1 MARGSRIKGITIE
14 LDANITPLQK
24 ALSNVDKSLKNTQAS
39 LKDVNKL
46 LKLDPSNTDLLKQKQ
61 ELLKQSIEDTK
72 DRLNTLK
79 EAYKQLD
86 GQGTEEAKQQQ
97 ELLAREISETEQNLK
112 SLKEQYRDFGSVA
125 KQQLQEVGN
134 QMKDVG
140 GKFTNVGKDLS
151 MKLTAPLVGLGTIGV
166 SYNAQM
172 EQYRTMFTTLTGS
185 AEEADRII
193 SQLQAD
199 AQKSPFDSASLIQAN
214 QYLISAG
221 VSADDARVMINNLG
235 NAVAATGGGSA
246 ELERMAQNLQQIQNV
261 GKASSQ
267 DIKQFANAGINIYGL
282 LAEATGK
289 TVAEVKDMDVT
300 YEQLAQAFAMASQ
313 EGGKYYG
320 AMEAQGQTLNGSLS
334 ATKESIQMLLGSI
347 TESAMPVIVQVLQ
360 KVQEVINYLM
370 NLDDGTKQMILT
382 IATIVAAMGPAL
394 VIIGKII
401 SGIGSVIGAVG
412 SIHGA
417 ITTLFGWISGTML
430 PWLTGTLIPWIT
442 GSLVP
447 ILTNPVTLAIG
458 AVIAAG
464 VLLWKNWDTIKQ
476 KATDLWSSI
485 SGTFESIR
493 RTISDK
499 MEGARRAVS
508 KAIDKIRGLFNFSW
522 SWPSIKL
529 PHFRLSGGKFPYGLF
544 GEGTLPKIDI
554 DWYAK
559 AMRNGMIMNSPT
571 IFGYANGK
579 LLGGGESGSETIV
592 GTNSLMSMIAK
603 ASKGTTINMTI
614 NAQDQNVYQLA
625 DVVIDRLTQKMN
637 RERLVYK

>member
-24 ALSNVDKSLKNTQAS
+24 ALSNVDKSLKNTQSS

-46 LKLDPSNTDLLKQKQ
+46 LKLDPSNTELLKQKQ

-72 DRLNTLK
+72 DRLKTLN

-86 GQGTEEAKQQQ
+86 GQGTEEAKKQQ

-112 SLKEQYRDFGSVA
+112 SLKKEYSDFGSVA
-125 KQQLQEVGN
+125 KQQLTEVGN
-134 QMKDVG
+134 QMKEVG
-140 GKFTNVGKDLS
+140 GKITDTGKDLS
-151 MKLTAPLVGLGTIGV
+151 MKLTAPIVALGTVGIN
-166 SYNAQM
+166 YNAQM

-193 SQLQAD
+193 QQLQAD

-221 VSADDARVMINNLG
+221 VSADEARTMINSLG
-235 NAVAATGGGSA
+235 DAVSATGGGSA
-246 ELERMAQNLQQIQNV
+246 ELERMAQNLQQIKNV

-282 LAEATGK
+282 LAESTGK
-289 TVAEVKDMDVT
+289 SIEQVKEMDVT
-300 YEQLAQAFAMASQ
+300 YEELTKAFQMASS

-347 TESAMPVIVQVLQ
+347 MDSAMPGIVQVLQ
-360 KVQEVINYLM
+360 KVQEIINYFM
-370 NLDDGTKQMILT
+370 SMDDGTKQMILT
-382 IATIVAAMGPAL
+382 IGAIVAAVGPAL
-394 VIIGKII
+394 VMVGKVV
-401 SGIGSVIGAVG
+401 SGIGSITSAIGAMHGWIVG
-412 SIHGA
+412 
-417 ITTLFGWISGTML
+417 TLVPWVTGTLVPWISGT
-430 PWLTGTLIPWIT
+430 LIPF
-442 GSLVP
+442 LAANP
-447 ILTNPVTLAIG
+447 IVVAIG
-458 AVIAAG
+458 AAVAAG
-464 VLLWKNWDTIKQ
+464 VLLWKNWDLIKQ
-476 KATDLWSSI
+476 KGSELLSNISNTFERIKSAISDKINSAKEAVHNAIERIKSFFKFKWSLPKLKLPHISI
-485 SGTFESIR
+485 SGGFSLIPP
-493 RTISDK
+493 
-499 MEGARRAVS
+499 RA
-508 KAIDKIRGLFNFSW
+508 
-522 SWPSIKL
+522 
-529 PHFRLSGGKFPYGLF
+529 PHFS
-544 GEGTLPKIDI
+544 I
-554 DWYAK
+554 DWYSK
-559 AMRNGMIMNSPT
+559 AMKNGMILNNPT
-571 IFGYANGK
+571 IFGMMDGK

-592 GTNSLMSMIAK
+592 GTNSLMNMIAK

>member
-24 ALSNVDKSLKNTQAS
+24 ALSNVDKSLKNTQSS

-125 KQQLQEVGN
+125 KQQLTEVGN

-140 GKFTNVGKDLS
+140 GKFTDVGKDLS

-185 AEEADRII
+185 AEEADRVIQ
-193 SQLQAD
+193 QLQAD

-221 VSADDARVMINNLG
+221 VSADEARTMINSLG
-235 NAVAATGGGSA
+235 DAVSATGGGSA
-246 ELERMAQNLQQIQNV
+246 ELERMAQNLQQIKNV

-282 LAEATGK
+282 LAESTGK
-289 TVAEVKDMDVT
+289 SIEQVKEMDVT
-300 YEQLAQAFAMASQ
+300 YEELTKAFQMASS

-347 TESAMPVIVQVLQ
+347 MESAMPVIVQVLQ

-370 NLDDGTKQMILT
+370 NLDDGTKRIILIVGGL
-382 IATIVAAMGPAL
+382 IAVLGPAL
-394 VIIGKII
+394 MIIGTII
-401 SGIGSVIGAVG
+401 STI
-412 SIHGA
+412 
-417 ITTLFGWISGTML
+417 
-430 PWLTGTLIPWIT
+430 GTLITWI
-442 GSLVP
+442 GALFSP
-447 ILTNPVTLAIG
+447 IGLIVGAIAGVIAIG
-458 AVIAAG
+458 VA
-464 VLLWKNWDTIKQ
+464 LYKNWDVIKQ
-476 KATDLWSSI
+476 KGSELLSSI
-485 SGTFESIR
+485 SNTFERIKSA
-493 RTISDK
+493 ISDK
-499 MEGARRAVS
+499 INSAKEAVHN
-508 KAIDKIRGLFNFSW
+508 AIERIKSFFKFEW
-522 SWPSIKL
+522 SLPKLKL
-529 PHFRLSGGKFPYGLF
+529 PHISISGSFSLMPPRVPHF
-544 GEGTLPKIDI
+544 SI
-554 DWYAK
+554 DWYSK
-559 AMRNGMIMNSPT
+559 AMKNGMILNNPT
-571 IFGYANGK
+571 IFGMMDGK

>member
-24 ALSNVDKSLKNTQAS
+24 ALSNVDKSLKNTQSS

-46 LKLDPSNTDLLKQKQ
+46 LKLDPSNTELLKQKQ

-72 DRLNTLK
+72 DRLKTLN

-86 GQGTEEAKQQQ
+86 GQGTEEAKKQQ

-112 SLKEQYRDFGSVA
+112 SLKKEYSDFGSVA
-125 KQQLQEVGN
+125 KQQLTEVGN
-134 QMKDVG
+134 QMKEVG
-140 GKFTNVGKDLS
+140 EKFTNVGKDLS

-185 AEEADRII
+185 AEEADRVIQ
-193 SQLQAD
+193 QLQAD

-221 VSADDARVMINNLG
+221 VSADEARTMINSLG
-235 NAVAATGGGSA
+235 DAVSATGGGSA
-246 ELERMAQNLQQIQNV
+246 ELERMAQNLQQIKNV

-282 LAEATGK
+282 LAESTGK
-289 TVAEVKDMDVT
+289 SIEQVKEMDVT
-300 YEQLAQAFAMASQ
+300 YEELTKAFQMASS

-347 TESAMPVIVQVLQ
+347 MESAMPVIVQVLQ

-370 NLDDGTKQMILT
+370 NLDDGTKRIILIVGGL
-382 IATIVAAMGPAL
+382 IAVLGPAL
-394 VIIGKII
+394 MIIGTII
-401 SGIGSVIGAVG
+401 STI
-412 SIHGA
+412 
-417 ITTLFGWISGTML
+417 
-430 PWLTGTLIPWIT
+430 GTLITWI
-442 GSLVP
+442 GALFSP
-447 ILTNPVTLAIG
+447 IGLIVGAIAGVIAIG
-458 AVIAAG
+458 VA
-464 VLLWKNWDTIKQ
+464 LYKNWDTIKQ
-476 KATDLWSSI
+476 KGSELLSNISNTFERIKSAISDKINSAKEAVHNAIERIKSFFKFEWSLPRLKMPHISI
-485 SGTFESIR
+485 SGGFS
-493 RTISDK
+493 
-499 MEGARRAVS
+499 
-508 KAIDKIRGLFNFSW
+508 LFP
-522 SWPSIKL
+522 PSV
-529 PHFRLSGGKFPYGLF
+529 PHFSV
-544 GEGTLPKIDI
+544 

-559 AMRNGMIMNSPT
+559 AMKNGMVLNNPT
-571 IFGYANGK
+571 IFGMMDGK

-592 GTNSLMSMIAK
+592 GTNSLMNMIAK

>member
-24 ALSNVDKSLKNTQAS
+24 ALSNVDKSLKNTQES

-125 KQQLQEVGN
+125 KQQLTEVGN

-140 GKFTNVGKDLS
+140 GKFTDVGKDLS

-214 QYLISAG
+214 QYLVSAG
-221 VSADDARVMINNLG
+221 VNADDARVMINNLG
-235 NAVAATGGGSA
+235 NAVAATGGGSD
-246 ELERMAQNLQQIQNV
+246 ELNRMAQNLQQIKNV
-261 GKASSQ
+261 GTATQQ

-289 TVAEVKDMDVT
+289 TVEEVKEMDIS
-300 YEQLAQAFAMASQ
+300 YEVLADAFAKANQ
-313 EGGKYYG
+313 EGGMYYG
-320 AMEAQGQTLNGSLS
+320 AMEAQSQTLNGSLS
-334 ATKESIQMLLGSI
+334 NTKESIQVLLGSI
-347 TESAMPVIVQVLQ
+347 MESAMPIIVQVLQ

-370 NLDDGTKQMILT
+370 NLDDGTKQMILI

-417 ITTLFGWISGTML
+417 IANLFGWISGTML

-476 KATDLWSSI
+476 KGSELLSNITD
-485 SGTFESIR
+485 TFNDIKKA
-493 RTISDK
+493 ISDK
-499 MEGARRAVS
+499 INGAKQAVS

-522 SWPSIKL
+522 SWPKIKL
-529 PHFRLSGGKFPYGLF
+529 PHFRISGGKFPYGLF
-544 GEGTLPKIDI
+544 GEGTLPNIAI

-559 AMRNGMIMNSPT
+559 AMKNGMIMNSPT
-571 IFGYANGK
+571 IFGYQNGK
-579 LLGGGESGSETIV
+579 FLGGGESGSETIV
-592 GTNSLMSMIAK
+592 GTNSLMNMIAK

>member
-125 KQQLQEVGN
+125 KQQLTEVGN

-140 GKFTNVGKDLS
+140 GKFTDVGKDLS

-185 AEEADRII
+185 AEEADRVIQ
-193 SQLQAD
+193 QLQAD
-199 AQKSPFDSASLIQAN
+199 AQKSPFDSSALIQAN

-221 VSADDARVMINNLG
+221 VSADEARTMINSLG
-235 NAVAATGGGSA
+235 DAVSATGGGSA
-246 ELERMAQNLQQIQNV
+246 ELERMAQNLQQIKNV

-282 LAEATGK
+282 LAESTGK
-289 TVAEVKDMDVT
+289 SIEQVKEMDVT
-300 YEQLAQAFAMASQ
+300 YEELTKAFQMASS

-347 TESAMPVIVQVLQ
+347 TESAMPIIVQVLQ

-370 NLDDGTKQMILT
+370 NLDDGTKRIILIVGGL
-382 IATIVAAMGPAL
+382 IAVLGPAL
-394 VIIGKII
+394 MIIGTII
-401 SGIGSVIGAVG
+401 STI
-412 SIHGA
+412 
-417 ITTLFGWISGTML
+417 
-430 PWLTGTLIPWIT
+430 GTLITWI
-442 GSLVP
+442 GALFSP
-447 ILTNPVTLAIG
+447 IGLIVGAIAGVIAIG
-458 AVIAAG
+458 VA
-464 VLLWKNWDTIKQ
+464 LYKNWDVIKQ
-476 KATDLWSSI
+476 KGSELLSSI
-485 SGTFESIR
+485 SNTFERIKSA
-493 RTISDK
+493 ISDK
-499 MEGARRAVS
+499 INSAKEAVHNAIERIKSFFKFEWSLPRLKMPHISISGGFSLFPPSVPHFSVDWYS
-508 KAIDKIRGLFNFSW
+508 KAMK
-522 SWPSIKL
+522 
-529 PHFRLSGGKFPYGLF
+529 
-544 GEGTLPKIDI
+544 
-554 DWYAK
+554 
-559 AMRNGMIMNSPT
+559 NGMILNNPT
-571 IFGYANGK
+571 IFGMMDGK

>member
-24 ALSNVDKSLKNTQAS
+24 ALGSVDKSLKNTQAS

-46 LKLDPSNTDLLKQKQ
+46 LKLDPSNTELLKQKQ
-61 ELLKQSIEDTK
+61 DLLKQSIDDTK
-72 DRLNTLK
+72 ERLKTLK

-97 ELLAREISETEQNLK
+97 EMLAREISETKSNL
-112 SLKEQYRDFGSVA
+112 SALKEEYRNFGSVA

-134 QMKDVG
+134 QMKEVG
-140 GKFTNVGKDLS
+140 GKITDTGKDLS
-151 MKLTAPLVGLGTIGV
+151 MKLTAPLVAVGTIGIN
-166 SYNAQM
+166 YNAQM

-185 AEEADRII
+185 AEEADRVI
-193 SQLQAD
+193 QNLQAD

-282 LAEATGK
+282 LAESTGK
-289 TVAEVKDMDVT
+289 TVEEVKEMDVT
-300 YEQLAQAFAMASQ
+300 YEELSQAFAMASS

-347 TESAMPVIVQVLQ
+347 MESAMPVIVQVLQ
-360 KVQEVINYLM
+360 KVQEIINYFM
-370 NLDDGTKQMILT
+370 SMDEETKRMIL
-382 IATIVAAMGPAL
+382 I
-394 VIIGKII
+394 
-401 SGIGSVIGAVG
+401 
-412 SIHGA
+412 
-417 ITTLFGWISGTML
+417 
-430 PWLTGTLIPWIT
+430 
-442 GSLVP
+442 
-447 ILTNPVTLAIG
+447 IG
-458 AVIAAG
+458 AVIAAIGPALMIIGTIISSLGTLISTIGMFFSPLGLVVAAITAVIAIG
-464 VLLWKNWDTIKQ
+464 VALYKNWDTIKQ
-476 KATDLWSSI
+476 KGSELLSNITD
-485 SGTFESIR
+485 TFNDIKKA
-493 RTISDK
+493 ISDK
-499 MEGARRAVS
+499 INSAKESVHD
-508 KAIDKIRGLFNFSW
+508 AIEKIKGFFNFSW
-522 SWPSIKL
+522 SLPKLKL
-529 PHFRLSGGKFPYGLF
+529 PHISISGSFSLKPPSAPHFS
-544 GEGTLPKIDI
+544 I

-559 AMRNGMIMNSPT
+559 AMKNGMILNNPT
-571 IFGYANGK
+571 IFGMMDGK
-579 LLGGGESGSETIV
+579 MLGGGEAGSETIV
-592 GTNSLMSMIAK
+592 GTSSLMSMIKSAVGQ
-603 ASKGTTINMTI
+603 SPTINMTI

-625 DVVIDRLTQKMN
+625 DIVIDRLVQQTN
-637 RERLVYK
+637 RGRMVFK

>member
-46 LKLDPSNTDLLKQKQ
+46 LKLDPSNTELLKQKQ

-72 DRLNTLK
+72 DRLKTLN

-86 GQGTEEAKQQQ
+86 GQGTEEAKKQQ

-112 SLKEQYRDFGSVA
+112 SLKKEYSDFGSVA
-125 KQQLQEVGN
+125 KQQLTEVGN

-140 GKFTNVGKDLS
+140 EKFTNVGKDLS

-185 AEEADRII
+185 AEEADRVIQ
-193 SQLQAD
+193 QLQAD

-221 VSADDARVMINNLG
+221 VSADEARTMINSLG
-235 NAVAATGGGSA
+235 DAVSATGGGSA
-246 ELERMAQNLQQIQNV
+246 ELERMAQNLQQIKNV

-282 LAEATGK
+282 LAESTGK
-289 TVAEVKDMDVT
+289 SIEQVKEMDVT
-300 YEQLAQAFAMASQ
+300 YEELTKAFQMASS

-347 TESAMPVIVQVLQ
+347 MESAMPVIVQVLQ

-370 NLDDGTKQMILT
+370 NLDDGTKRIILIVGGL
-382 IATIVAAMGPAL
+382 IAVLGPAL
-394 VIIGKII
+394 MIIGTII
-401 SGIGSVIGAVG
+401 STI
-412 SIHGA
+412 
-417 ITTLFGWISGTML
+417 
-430 PWLTGTLIPWIT
+430 GTLITWI
-442 GSLVP
+442 GALFSP
-447 ILTNPVTLAIG
+447 IGLIVGAIAGVIAIG
-458 AVIAAG
+458 VA
-464 VLLWKNWDTIKQ
+464 LYKNWDLIKQ
-476 KATDLWSSI
+476 KGSELLSNISNTFERIKSAISEKINSAKEAVHNAIERIKSFFKFEWSLPKLKMPHISI
-485 SGTFESIR
+485 SGGFSLIPP
-493 RTISDK
+493 
-499 MEGARRAVS
+499 RAP
-508 KAIDKIRGLFNFSW
+508 KFS
-522 SWPSIKL
+522 
-529 PHFRLSGGKFPYGLF
+529 
-544 GEGTLPKIDI
+544 I
-554 DWYAK
+554 DWYSK
-559 AMRNGMIMNSPT
+559 AMKNGMILNNPT
-571 IFGYANGK
+571 IFGMMDGK

-592 GTNSLMSMIAK
+592 GTNSLMNMIAK

>member
-24 ALSNVDKSLKNTQAS
+24 ALSNVDKSLKNTQSS

-61 ELLKQSIEDTK
+61 ELLKKSIDDTK
-72 DRLNTLK
+72 DRLKTLN
-79 EAYKQLD
+79 EAYRQLD
-86 GQGTEEAKQQQ
+86 GQGTDEAKKQQ

-112 SLKEQYRDFGSVA
+112 SLKKEYSDFGSVA
-125 KQQLQEVGN
+125 KQQLTEVGN

-140 GKFTNVGKDLS
+140 GKFTDVGKDLS

-185 AEEADRII
+185 AEEADRVIQ
-193 SQLQAD
+193 QLQAD
-199 AQKSPFDSASLIQAN
+199 AQKSPFDSSALIQAN

-221 VSADDARVMINNLG
+221 VSADEARTMINSLG
-235 NAVAATGGGSA
+235 DAVSATGGGSA
-246 ELERMAQNLQQIQNV
+246 ELERMAQNLQQIKNV

-282 LAEATGK
+282 LAESTGK
-289 TVAEVKDMDVT
+289 SIEQVKEMDVT
-300 YEQLAQAFAMASQ
+300 YEELTKAFQMASS

-320 AMEAQGQTLNGSLS
+320 AMEAQGQTLNGSLN

-347 TESAMPVIVQVLQ
+347 TESAMPIIVQVLQ
-360 KVQEVINYLM
+360 KVKEVIDTLM
-370 NLDDGTKQMILT
+370 NMDDEQKQTILT
-382 IATIVAAMGPAL
+382 IAAIVAAVGPAL
-394 VIIGKII
+394 VIIGKVVSGVGGII
-401 SGIGSVIGAVG
+401 SAVG
-412 SIHGA
+412 TLHGWF
-417 ITTLFGWISGTML
+417 IGTMMPWL
-430 PWLTGTLIPWIT
+430 TGTLMPWLTGTLIPFFT
-442 GSLVP
+442 STLVP

-476 KATDLWSSI
+476 KGSELLSNI
-485 SGTFESIR
+485 SNTFESIKSA
-493 RTISDK
+493 ISDK
-499 MEGARRAVS
+499 INEAKNKVKS
-508 KAIDKIRGLFNFSW
+508 AIEKIKGFFKFSW
-522 SWPSIKL
+522 SLPKLKL
-529 PHFRLSGGKFPYGLF
+529 PHISISGSFSLKPPSAPHFS
-544 GEGTLPKIDI
+544 I
-554 DWYAK
+554 DWYSK
-559 AMRNGMIMNSPT
+559 AMKNGMILNNPT
-571 IFGYANGK
+571 IFGMMDGK

>member
-24 ALSNVDKSLKNTQAS
+24 ALSNVDKSLKNTQSS

-46 LKLDPSNTDLLKQKQ
+46 LKLDPSNTELLKQKQ

-72 DRLNTLK
+72 DRLKTLN

-86 GQGTEEAKQQQ
+86 GQGTEEAKKQQ

-112 SLKEQYRDFGSVA
+112 SLKKEYSDFGSVA
-125 KQQLQEVGN
+125 KQQLTEVGN
-134 QMKDVG
+134 QMKEVG
-140 GKFTNVGKDLS
+140 EKFTNVGKDLS

-185 AEEADRII
+185 AEEADRVIQ
-193 SQLQAD
+193 QLQAD

-221 VSADDARVMINNLG
+221 VSADEARTMINSLG
-235 NAVAATGGGSA
+235 DAVSATGGGSA
-246 ELERMAQNLQQIQNV
+246 ELERMAQNLQQIKNV

-282 LAEATGK
+282 LAESTGK
-289 TVAEVKDMDVT
+289 SIEQVKEMDVT
-300 YEQLAQAFAMASQ
+300 YEELTKAFQMASS

-347 TESAMPVIVQVLQ
+347 MESAMPVIVQVLQ

-370 NLDDGTKQMILT
+370 NLDDGTKRIILIVGGI
-382 IATIVAAMGPAL
+382 IAVLGPAL
-394 VIIGKII
+394 MIIGTII
-401 SGIGSVIGAVG
+401 STI
-412 SIHGA
+412 
-417 ITTLFGWISGTML
+417 
-430 PWLTGTLIPWIT
+430 GTLITWI
-442 GSLVP
+442 GALFSP
-447 ILTNPVTLAIG
+447 IGLIVGAIAGVIAIG
-458 AVIAAG
+458 VA
-464 VLLWKNWDTIKQ
+464 LYKNWDTIKQ
-476 KATDLWSSI
+476 KGSELLSNISNTFERIKSAISDKINSAKEAVHNAIERIKSFFKFEWSLPRLKMPHISI
-485 SGTFESIR
+485 SGGFS
-493 RTISDK
+493 
-499 MEGARRAVS
+499 
-508 KAIDKIRGLFNFSW
+508 LFP
-522 SWPSIKL
+522 PSV
-529 PHFRLSGGKFPYGLF
+529 PHFSV
-544 GEGTLPKIDI
+544 

-559 AMRNGMIMNSPT
+559 AMKNGMVLNNPT
-571 IFGYANGK
+571 IFGMMDGK

-592 GTNSLMSMIAK
+592 GTNSLMNMIAK

>member
-14 LDANITPLQK
+14 IGGDTTQLQK
-24 ALSNVDKSLKNTQAS
+24 SLASVDKSLKNTQAS

-61 ELLKQSIEDTK
+61 ELLKQSIDDTK
-72 DRLNTLK
+72 DRLKTLN

-86 GQGTEEAKQQQ
+86 GQGTEEAKKQQ

-112 SLKEQYRDFGSVA
+112 SLKKEYSDFGSVA
-125 KQQLQEVGN
+125 KQQLTEVGN
-134 QMKDVG
+134 QMKEVG
-140 GKFTNVGKDLS
+140 GKITDTGKDLS
-151 MKLTAPLVGLGTIGV
+151 MKLTAPIVALGTVGIN
-166 SYNAQM
+166 YNAQM

-185 AEEADRII
+185 AEEADRVIQ
-193 SQLQAD
+193 QLQAD

-221 VSADDARVMINNLG
+221 VSADEARTMINSLG
-235 NAVAATGGGSA
+235 DAVSATGGGSA
-246 ELERMAQNLQQIQNV
+246 ELERMAQNLQQIKNV

-282 LAEATGK
+282 LAESTGK
-289 TVAEVKDMDVT
+289 SIEQVKEMDVT
-300 YEQLAQAFAMASQ
+300 YEELTKAFQMASS

-347 TESAMPVIVQVLQ
+347 MESAMPVIVQVLQ

-370 NLDDGTKQMILT
+370 NLDDGTKRIILIVGGL
-382 IATIVAAMGPAL
+382 IAVLGPAL
-394 VIIGKII
+394 MIIGTII
-401 SGIGSVIGAVG
+401 STI
-412 SIHGA
+412 
-417 ITTLFGWISGTML
+417 
-430 PWLTGTLIPWIT
+430 GTLITWI
-442 GSLVP
+442 GALFSP
-447 ILTNPVTLAIG
+447 IGLIVGAIAGVIAIG
-458 AVIAAG
+458 VA
-464 VLLWKNWDTIKQ
+464 LYKNWDVIKQ
-476 KATDLWSSI
+476 KGSELLSSI
-485 SGTFESIR
+485 SNTFERIKSA
-493 RTISDK
+493 ISDK
-499 MEGARRAVS
+499 INSAKEAVHN
-508 KAIDKIRGLFNFSW
+508 AIERIKSFFKFEWSLPRLKMPHISISGGFSLFP
-522 SWPSIKL
+522 PSV
-529 PHFRLSGGKFPYGLF
+529 PHFSV
-544 GEGTLPKIDI
+544 

-559 AMRNGMIMNSPT
+559 AMKNGMILNNPT
-571 IFGYANGK
+571 IFGMMDGK

-625 DVVIDRLTQKMN
+625 DAVIDRLTQKMN

>member
-1 MARGSRIKGITIE
+1 MARGNRIKGITIE
-14 LDANITPLQK
+14 LGANITPLQK

-61 ELLKQSIEDTK
+61 ELLKQSIDDTK
-72 DRLNTLK
+72 DRLKTLN

-97 ELLAREISETEQNLK
+97 EMLSREISETEQNLK
-112 SLKEQYRDFGSVA
+112 SLKKEYRDFGSVA

-134 QMKDVG
+134 QMKEVG
-140 GKFTNVGKDLS
+140 GKITDTGKDLS
-151 MKLTAPLVGLGTIGV
+151 VKLTAPIVALGTVGIN
-166 SYNAQM
+166 YNAQM

-185 AEEADRII
+185 AEEADRVI
-193 SQLQAD
+193 SQLQED
-199 AQKSPFDSASLIQAN
+199 AQKSPFDSATLIKAN

-221 VSADDARVMINNLG
+221 VNADDARAMINNLG

-261 GKASSQ
+261 GKASSV

-320 AMEAQGQTLNGSLS
+320 AMEAQSETLNGSLS
-334 ATKESIQMLLGSI
+334 ATKESIQMTLGSI
-347 TESAMPVIVQVLQ
+347 TESLMPVIVKVLN
-360 KVQEVINYLM
+360 KVKEVIDWINS
-370 NLDDGTKQMILT
+370 LDDDTKNMILT
-382 IATIVAAMGPAL
+382 IGLVVAAIGPVL
-394 VIIGKII
+394 LTIGKVI
-401 SGIGSVIGAVG
+401 SMVG
-412 SIHGA
+412 SA
-417 ITTLFGWISGTML
+417 MSVL
-430 PWLTGTLIPWIT
+430 GTLVT
-442 GSLVP
+442 FLS
-447 ILTNPVTLAIG
+447 NPVVLAIG
-458 AVIAAG
+458 AVVAAG
-464 VLLWKNWDTIKQ
+464 VLLYRNWDTIKQ

-499 MEGARRAVS
+499 IEGARRAVS
-508 KAIDKIRGLFNFSW
+508 DAVDRIRGLFNFSW
-522 SWPSIKL
+522 SWPKIKL
-529 PHFRLSGGKFPYGLF
+529 PHFRISGGKFPYGLF
-544 GEGTLPKIDI
+544 GEGTLPRIDI

-559 AMRNGMIMNSPT
+559 AMKNGMIMNSPT

-579 LLGGGESGSETIV
+579 LLGGGEAGSETIV
-592 GTNSLMSMIAK
+592 GTNSLMRMISS
-603 ASKGTTINMTI
+603 ASRGTTINMTI
-614 NAQDQNVYQLA
+614 NAKDQNVYELA
-625 DVVIDRLTQKMN
+625 DLVSDRLTRQLQ
-637 RERLVYK
+637 RERMAFK

>member
-86 GQGTEEAKQQQ
+86 GQGTEDAKQQQ

-112 SLKEQYRDFGSVA
+112 SLKKEYSDFGSVA

-134 QMKDVG
+134 QMKEVG
-140 GKFTNVGKDLS
+140 GKITDTGKDLS
-151 MKLTAPLVGLGTIGV
+151 MKLTAPIVALGTVGIN
-166 SYNAQM
+166 YNAQM

-185 AEEADRII
+185 AEEADRVIQ
-193 SQLQAD
+193 QLQAD

-221 VSADDARVMINNLG
+221 VSADEARTMINSLG
-235 NAVAATGGGSA
+235 DAVSATGGGSA
-246 ELERMAQNLQQIQNV
+246 ELERMAQNLQQIKNV

-282 LAEATGK
+282 LAESTGK
-289 TVAEVKDMDVT
+289 SIEQVKEMDVT
-300 YEQLAQAFAMASQ
+300 YEELTKAFQMASS

-347 TESAMPVIVQVLQ
+347 TESAMPIIVQVLQ

-370 NLDDGTKQMILT
+370 NLDDGTKRIILVVGGLL
-382 IATIVAAMGPAL
+382 A
-394 VIIGKII
+394 
-401 SGIGSVIGAVG
+401 VIGPLLMAIGQITIGVG
-412 SIHGA
+412 GVLTA
-417 ITTLFGWISGTML
+417 GGNLMGWLTGTMM

-442 GSLVP
+442 GTMLPFLATNGP
-447 ILTNPVTLAIG
+447 IILGIG
-458 AVIAAG
+458 ALIAVG
-464 VLLWKNWDTIKQ
+464 VALYKNWDTIKQ
-476 KATDLWSSI
+476 KGSELLSNITDTFNDIKKAISDKINSAKETVHNAIEKIKGFFKFEWSLPKLKMPHISI
-485 SGTFESIR
+485 SGGFSLIPP
-493 RTISDK
+493 
-499 MEGARRAVS
+499 RA
-508 KAIDKIRGLFNFSW
+508 
-522 SWPSIKL
+522 P
-529 PHFRLSGGKFPYGLF
+529 KF
-544 GEGTLPKIDI
+544 TI
-554 DWYAK
+554 DWYSK
-559 AMRNGMIMNSPT
+559 AMKNGMILNNPT
-571 IFGYANGK
+571 IFGMMDGK

>member
-112 SLKEQYRDFGSVA
+112 SLKKEYSDFGSVA
-125 KQQLQEVGN
+125 KQQLTEVGN

-140 GKFTNVGKDLS
+140 DKFTSVGKDLS

-289 TVAEVKDMDVT
+289 NIEEVKEMDVT
-300 YEQLAQAFAMASQ
+300 YEELTNAFALASQ

-347 TESAMPVIVQVLQ
+347 MESAMPVIVQVLQ

-370 NLDDGTKQMILT
+370 NLDDGTKRIILIVGGL
-382 IATIVAAMGPAL
+382 IAVLGPAL
-394 VIIGKII
+394 MIIGTII
-401 SGIGSVIGAVG
+401 STI
-412 SIHGA
+412 
-417 ITTLFGWISGTML
+417 
-430 PWLTGTLIPWIT
+430 GTLITWI
-442 GSLVP
+442 GALFSP
-447 ILTNPVTLAIG
+447 IGLIVGAIAGVIAIG
-458 AVIAAG
+458 VA
-464 VLLWKNWDTIKQ
+464 LYKNWDTIKE
-476 KATDLWSSI
+476 KASALFSSI
-485 SGTFESIR
+485 SNTFDRIK
-493 RTISDK
+493 TAISK
-499 MEGARRAVS
+499 KINSAKEAVHN
-508 KAIDKIRGLFNFSW
+508 AIERIKSFFKFKW
-522 SWPSIKL
+522 SLPKLKL
-529 PHFRLSGGKFPYGLF
+529 PHISISGEFNLFPPRVPHF
-544 GEGTLPKIDI
+544 SI
-554 DWYAK
+554 DWYSK
-559 AMRNGMIMNSPT
+559 AMKNGMILNNPT
-571 IFGYANGK
+571 IFGMMDGK

-592 GTNSLMSMIAK
+592 GTNSLMNMIAK